1 MTEQL
6 SLFPEGETQDTEFQL
21 VEPKGEIKIA
31 EPKEIKQAEW
41 CFQFFDNE
49 PVVFGWTKDE
59 EKSTNLVIELRPVLD
74 DTLTFAQNGMSFK
87 IFPREMTEESK
98 QLREQQKQQNAS
110 QNQEV
115 TQ

>member
-6 SLFPEGETQDTEFQL
+6 SLFSEGQTQDTEFEL

-31 EPKEIKQAEW
+31 DSKEIQQAEW

-59 EKSTNLVIELRPVLD
+59 EKSTNLVIELRPVVD
-74 DTLTFAQNGMSFK
+74 DTLTFSQNGMMFK

-98 QLREQQKQQNAS
+98 QLREQQKQQLQNAS
-110 QNQEV
+110 SV
-115 TQ
+115 

>member
-6 SLFPEGETQDTEFQL
+6 SLFPEGEMQDTTFQL

-31 EPKEIKQAEW
+31 DSKEIPQAEW

-59 EKSTNLVIELRPVLD
+59 NKSSNLVIELRPTAD
-74 DTLTFAQNGMSFK
+74 DILTFSQNGMMFK

-98 QLREQQKQQNAS
+98 TIREQQKLQNAN
-110 QNQEV
+110 QNQEAA
-115 TQ
+115 Q

>member
-31 EPKEIKQAEW
+31 DSKEIEQAEW

-59 EKSTNLVIELRPVLD
+59 EKSTNLVIELRPVEN
-74 DTLTFAQNGMSFK
+74 DTLTFSQNGMMFK

-98 QLREQQKQQNAS
+98 QLREQQKQQNAN
-110 QNQEV
+110 QNQEAA
-115 TQ
+115 Q

>member
-6 SLFPEGETQDTEFQL
+6 SLFPEGEMQDTTFQL

-31 EPKEIKQAEW
+31 DSKEIPQAEW

-49 PVVFGWTKDE
+49 PVVFGCTKDE
-59 EKSTNLVIELRPVLD
+59 NKSSNLVIELRPTAD
-74 DTLTFAQNGMSFK
+74 DILTFSQNGMMFK

-98 QLREQQKQQNAS
+98 TIREQQKLQNAHW
-110 QNQEV
+110 N
-115 TQ
+115 

>member
-6 SLFPEGETQDTEFQL
+6 NLFPEGETQDTEFQL
-21 VEPKGEIKIA
+21 VEPT
-31 EPKEIKQAEW
+31 KEIEQAEW

-49 PVVFGWTKDE
+49 PVVFAYA
-59 EKSTNLVIELRPVLD
+59 KSETESSNLVIELRPVGD

-98 QLREQQKQQNAS
+98 LAREQQKQQLQNAS
-110 QNQEV
+110 SV
-115 TQ
+115 

>member
-31 EPKEIKQAEW
+31 DSKEIEQAEW

-49 PVVFGWTKDE
+49 PVVFAYA
-59 EKSTNLVIELRPVLD
+59 KSETESSNLVIELRPVVD
-74 DTLTFAQNGMSFK
+74 DTLTFTQNGMSFK
-87 IFPREMTEESK
+87 IFPREMSEESR
-98 QLREQQKQQNAS
+98 QLREQQKYQNAGE
-110 QNQEV
+110 NQEAA
-115 TQ
+115 Q